1 IESVYQENS
10 PERIYF
16 LMLYN
21 IFKDFLED
29 LNEDVMP
36 NDLTGYQDTLVW
48 NKLFNFQKDAA
59 VGIINKLESYNGCI
73 LADSVGL

>member
-1 IESVYQENS
+1 
-10 PERIYF
+10 
-16 LMLYN
+16 MLYN

-48 NKLFNFQKDAA
+48 NKLFNFRKMQQ
-59 VGIINKLESYNGCI
+59 
-73 LADSVGL
+73 